1 VRGGVTSTNSDGPD
15 SADPLTTDA
24 YHVTVDGGRDS
35 FYALSIERED
45 SETAWLMSDTVVALS
60 EME

>member
-1 VRGGVTSTNSDGPD
+1 VDVTSIETEDPAD
-15 SADPLTTDA
+15 LDPLTTAA

-45 SETAWLMSDTVVALS
+45 SDTAYLMSDTVVALD
-60 EME
+60 EMR

>member
-1 VRGGVTSTNSDGPD
+1 MTSTDSDGPD
-15 SADPLTTDA
+15 GPEPLTTDA

-45 SETAWLMSDTVVALS
+45 SETAWLMSDTVVSLD
-60 EME
+60 EMR

>member
-1 VRGGVTSTNSDGPD
+1 MTSTDTEGADGL
-15 SADPLTTDA
+15 SPLTTAA

-45 SETAWLMSDTVVALS
+45 SETAYLMSDTVVSLN
-60 EME
+60 EMR

>member
-1 VRGGVTSTNSDGPD
+1 VRSGVTSTETEDP
-15 SADPLTTDA
+15 ATLDPLTTAA

-45 SETAWLMSDTVVALS
+45 SDTAYLMSDTVVALD
-60 EME
+60 EMR